1 MPRPPVL
8 NGRKQ
13 TSRTKHESNRGLRKS
28 AMPQKKPIVKMSPFI
43 LESLQDW
50 VSKLG
55 ADVVYVA

>member
-1 MPRPPVL
+1 ML
-8 NGRKQ
+8 KQ
-13 TSRTKHESNRGLRKS
+13 AL
-28 AMPQKKPIVKMSPFI
+28 KKVSPFI